1 MHMYTE
7 ESRRNYHQV
16 LVLLLRLRQCC
27 VHPCLIQE
35 DMNAFVSAI
44 EAAVDDPEIATELNR
59 ALRKEGAEFVQKVK
73 DRRKEVAKARM
84 AAEKEVSR
92 LS

>member
-1 MHMYTE
+1 
-7 ESRRNYHQV
+7 
-16 LVLLLRLRQCC
+16 
-27 VHPCLIQE
+27 
-35 DMNAFVSAI
+35 MNAFVSAI

-73 DRRKEVAKARM
+73 DKRKEVAKARM

-92 LS
+92 LLRDDIERELTT

>member
-1 MHMYTE
+1 
-7 ESRRNYHQV
+7 
-16 LVLLLRLRQCC
+16 
-27 VHPCLIQE
+27 
-35 DMNAFVSAI
+35 MNAFVSAI

-73 DRRKEVAKARM
+73 DKRKEVAKARM

-92 LS
+92 LSRDIIERELTT

>member
-1 MHMYTE
+1 
-7 ESRRNYHQV
+7 
-16 LVLLLRLRQCC
+16 
-27 VHPCLIQE
+27 
-35 DMNAFVSAI
+35 MNAFVSAI

-73 DRRKEVAKARM
+73 DKRKEVAKARM

-92 LS
+92 LSQDIIERELTT

>member
-1 MHMYTE
+1 
-7 ESRRNYHQV
+7 
-16 LVLLLRLRQCC
+16 
-27 VHPCLIQE
+27 
-35 DMNAFVSAI
+35 MNAFVSAI

-73 DRRKEVAKARM
+73 DKRKEVAKARM